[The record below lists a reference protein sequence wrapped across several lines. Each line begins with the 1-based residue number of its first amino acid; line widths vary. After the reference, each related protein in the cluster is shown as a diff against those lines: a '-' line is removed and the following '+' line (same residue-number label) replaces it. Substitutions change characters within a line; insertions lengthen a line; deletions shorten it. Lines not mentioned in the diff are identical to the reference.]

1 MGIDMVINEEDT
13 YIKYIIIHVYDPIDA
28 TFGRKGY

>member
-1 MGIDMVINEEDT
+1 MGINEEDT
-13 YIKYIIIHVYDPIDA
+13 YIKDNLIPGYDPNDA